1 MRATTGEQ
9 YELSLGDVRAAI
21 TEVGAGIRQLSVAG
35 VQLAEPW
42 DEFAPR
48 PFFAGA
54 TLVPWPN
61 RVRGGQWTS
70 DGAEQQLDVTE
81 PELGHA
87 LHGLLADR
95 PFDVESRDASSITL
109 AATIYPIRGYF
120 FQLDYSVRYELTAGG
135 IRVTQRVGNVGV
147 ASAPAAFGAH
157 PFLRVGDV
165 PVGQL
170 TVQSSARSF
179 LEQDARQIP
188 TGSAP
193 TAGTDRDLRAG
204 RVVDELYFDDTFAD
218 LELVD
223 GLYRQRLSAPDGRF
237 VEVWQEPDFD
247 HVHVF
252 VTRIFPGPDGLTTA
266 IAIEPMTAPPD
277 AFNSGTGV
285 RWLEPGDTWSAS
297 WGIEYQGIDYDGSA
311 TAS

>member
-9 YELSLGDVRAAI
+9 YELTLGDVRAVI
-21 TEVGAGIRQLSVAG
+21 TQVGAGLRELSVAG
-35 VQLAEPW
+35 VQLTEPW

-61 RVRGGQWTS
+61 RIRGGRWKL

-95 PFDVESRDASSITL
+95 PFGVDSRDAGSITL
-109 AATIYPIRGYF
+109 VATIYPIRGYF
-120 FQLDYSVRYELTAGG
+120 FQLDYAVRYELTARG
-135 IRVTQRVGNVGV
+135 IRVTQGVTNVSDSPAPV
-147 ASAPAAFGAH
+147 ALGAH
-157 PFLRVGDV
+157 PFLRLGDV
-165 PVGQL
+165 PVGEL
-170 TVQSSARSF
+170 TLESSARTF
-179 LEQDARQIP
+179 LEQDALQIP
-188 TGSAP
+188 VGSSP

-204 RVVDELYFDDTFAD
+204 RAVGDLYLDDTFVD

-223 GLYRQRLSAPDGRF
+223 GRYRQRLTAPDGRF
-237 VEVWQEPDFD
+237 VEIWQDPDFD

-266 IAIEPMTAPPD
+266 IAIEPTTAPPD
-277 AFNSGTGV
+277 AFTSGVGV
-285 RWLEPGDTWSAS
+285 RWIEPGDSWSAS
-297 WGIEYQGIDYDGSA
+297 WGIEYPGIPA
-311 TAS
+311 